1 MILLEAKEHRRWS
14 AHRPEAGEGPGTESP
29 HWLKRDQPRQ
39 HRDLGL
45 PAPRSARQCVPVVE
59 TSNLRCSSQQ
69 PQEAKQQ
76 ECHWSS
82 LRLCPPSSS
91 GDFTEHVHRGRGGEA
106 PLNSASG
113 TASLTHSRIS
123 PRAPSGTPRAA
134 LAALEMT
141 HGLSHG
147 TGQSLRVLYRNP
159 WAIPEPQFSHL
170 SN

>member
-59 TSNLRCSSQQ
+59 TSNLRCSTQQ

-113 TASLTHSRIS
+113 TASLTHSRLF
-123 PRAPSGTPRAA
+123 PPGHQAGRPE
-134 LAALEMT
+134 L
-141 HGLSHG
+141 
-147 TGQSLRVLYRNP
+147 P
-159 WAIPEPQFSHL
+159 WQL
-170 SN
+170 WR

>member
-82 LRLCPPSSS
+82 LRVCPPS
-91 GDFTEHVHRGRGGEA
+91 
-106 PLNSASG
+106 LNSASG